1 MSVFSV
7 SKFLKTILRPF
18 IKRHFEFFP
27 RALYRLFNEDL
38 RWVKLNGTNDKNTNK
53 KSTNKKNTNKKNTN
67 KKSTNMKNTNKKST
81 NKKNT
86 NKKSTNF
93 YLIKTSCN

>member
-1 MSVFSV
+1 
-7 SKFLKTILRPF
+7 
-18 IKRHFEFFP
+18 
-27 RALYRLFNEDL
+27 
-38 RWVKLNGTNDKNTNK
+38 
-53 KSTNKKNTNKKNTN
+53 
-67 KKSTNMKNTNKKST
+67 MKNTNKKST